1 MDYENINDL
10 TNGQLLG
17 IYNDTIEGPAELL
30 AVKCPSTMP
39 IWIPKGDH
47 CSQNGGCCCMVGTF
61 ERCRGTNN

>member
-39 IWIPKGDH
+39 VWIPQGVSG
-47 CSQNGGCCCMVGTF
+47 CRSSAGCCCMAGSTVN
-61 ERCRGTNN
+61 CRGN